1 MVSPAAENAHQDARA
16 AGTAGDSARAVELFK
31 RAHELAPEWPYPPY
45 DLAFTYLLDGQLE
58 QAETWYALVDKL
70 APRGFFTAKTS
81 LDIIRRERRGDLP
94 AGFAKQ
100 FALIEWQP
108 DDRRI
113 VMYRQITQQF
123 PNFAPAWKELAFL
136 LDDDREELTVV
147 DHGLAANPDD
157 ETYGML
163 ILNKALLLGRL
174 GRAPEGLQLIRDL
187 LADPRCTQAVEAMA
201 KLTEI
206 K

>member
-1 MVSPAAENAHQDARA
+1 M
-16 AGTAGDSARAVELFK
+16 

-58 QAETWYALVDKL
+58 RAETWYALVDQL

-81 LDIIRRERRGDLP
+81 LDIIRRERRGELYP
-94 AGFAKQ
+94 GFAKQ
-100 FALIEWQP
+100 FALLEWQP
-108 DDRRI
+108 DDQRI
-113 VMYRQITQQF
+113 AMYRQITERF
-123 PNFAPAWKELAFL
+123 PDFAPAWKQLVYL
-136 LDDDREELTVV
+136 LDDDVEELAAA
-147 DHGLAANPDD
+147 DRGLAAKPDD

-163 ILNKALLLGRL
+163 ILNKALVLGRL

-187 LADPRCTQAVEAMA
+187 LVDPRCTQAVEAMA

-206 K
+206 R

>member
-1 MVSPAAENAHQDARA
+1 M
-16 AGTAGDSARAVELFK
+16 

-81 LDIIRRERRGDLP
+81 LDIIRRERRGELSP
-94 AGFAKQ
+94 GFAKQ

-108 DDRRI
+108 DDRR
-113 VMYRQITQQF
+113 VVLYRQITEQF
-123 PNFAPAWKELAFL
+123 PSFAPAWKELAFL
-136 LDDDREELTVV
+136 LDDDHEELVAM
-147 DHGLAANPDD
+147 DRGLAADPDD

-163 ILNKALLLGRL
+163 ILNKALVLGRV
-174 GRAPEGLQLIRDL
+174 GRAPEGLQMIRDL

-206 K
+206 R